1 MNNSLP
7 SMFNSQSRLP
17 LRSPYK
23 TLKRRPPENNA
34 TMPGRGAN
42 KYSSLVVLVARLLRR
57 APPTCNSPNHAD
69 ACFRGLWNVPFISN
83 CYLINATII
92 ANKATRPSYE
102 NDDLDTEM
110 AFAHGNRQRGLFMYV
125 NNRLDFGHLVN
136 PDTYDIRLTY
146 PDMYQ
151 IMDNKL
157 DWEKRYIHPNYSENF
172 NSDKKPIQVKMIH
185 R

>member
-1 MNNSLP
+1 MQTGASHLLAP
-7 SMFNSQSRLP
+7 LAPTSALSHRALTHFVESRID
-17 LRSPYK
+17 
-23 TLKRRPPENNA
+23 
-34 TMPGRGAN
+34 
-42 KYSSLVVLVARLLRR
+42 V
-57 APPTCNSPNHAD
+57 
-69 ACFRGLWNVPFISN
+69 CFRGLWNVPFVSN

-102 NDDLDTEM
+102 DGDLDTEM
-110 AFAHGNRQRGLFMYV
+110 AFARGNRQKGLFMYV
-125 NNRLDFGHLVN
+125 SNRLEFGHLVN

-172 NSDKKPIQVKMIH
+172 NADKKPIQVNSRKVYRFFFFCKDSRMSQ
-185 R
+185 RAEL